1 MTAVL
6 QVGLTGGIGSGK
18 STVARILVELGA
30 VVVDADAIARDV
42 VAPGTPGLAAV
53 GRAFPGV
60 VIDGALDR
68 AALAVAVFADPAAR
82 ATLEAIT
89 HPLVFAETRRRV
101 AAAGQD
107 AIVVHDVPLIV
118 EAHLGDRYDVVVV
131 VGASAD
137 VRRARLRRSRG
148 MSDEQVAER
157 MAAQAT
163 DAERRAVADHW
174 IANEGTEADLR
185 VAVER
190 LWRDVLVPA
199 NAGRV

>member
-1 MTAVL
+1 VL

>member
-1 MTAVL
+1 
-6 QVGLTGGIGSGK
+6 
-18 STVARILVELGA
+18 
-30 VVVDADAIARDV
+30 
-42 VAPGTPGLAAV
+42 
-53 GRAFPGV
+53 

>member
-1 MTAVL
+1 ML

-18 STVARILVELGA
+18 STVARILAELGA

-60 VIDGALDR
+60 VDDGALDR

>member
-1 MTAVL
+1 ML

-60 VIDGALDR
+60 VDDGALDR

>member
-1 MTAVL
+1 
-6 QVGLTGGIGSGK
+6 
-18 STVARILVELGA
+18 
-30 VVVDADAIARDV
+30 
-42 VAPGTPGLAAV
+42 
-53 GRAFPGV
+53 
-60 VIDGALDR
+60 
-68 AALAVAVFADPAAR
+68 
-82 ATLEAIT
+82 
-89 HPLVFAETRRRV
+89 
-101 AAAGQD
+101 
-107 AIVVHDVPLIV
+107 
-118 EAHLGDRYDVVVV
+118 
-131 VGASAD
+131 
-137 VRRARLRRSRG
+137 

>member
-1 MTAVL
+1 VL

-60 VIDGALDR
+60 VDDGALDR

>member
-1 MTAVL
+1 VL

-18 STVARILVELGA
+18 STVARILAELGA

-60 VIDGALDR
+60 VDDGALDR

>member
-1 MTAVL
+1 VL

-18 STVARILVELGA
+18 STVARILAELGA